1 MSSKKLPLPPSL
13 ARVVEEA
20 VETIHA
26 EAHRLAA
33 EAEVEVTPKYPL
45 HWTLHPDGDG
55 GWIKGSTKYPQSFAD
70 YFHPQRA
77 YVHAMTK
84 PASATEWWKPPTVDE
99 AIAQVRAMAAKK
111 GIEGLAEWLPIS
123 APTDEPS
130 PPATERVTPATHD
143 NIPADWV
150 NQYGLTLALQ
160 NQLERDD
167 NLEYGPPAARPGVA
181 H

>member
-1 MSSKKLPLPPSL
+1 MSGKKLGRPDPMLVAAVKEAL
-13 ARVVEEA
+13 VVIREEEA
-20 VETIHA
+20 QPAPSVE
-26 EAHRLAA
+26 
-33 EAEVEVTPKYPL
+33 PKYPL
-45 HWTLHPDGDG
+45 HWTLEPDG
-55 GWIKGSTKYPQSFAD
+55 GWIKGSAKYPQSFAD

-150 NQYGLTLALQ
+150 NEYGLTLAQQ
-160 NQLERDD
+160 NALGREDD
-167 NLEYGPPAARPGVA
+167 LEYWPPTARPGVA